1 MFINLM
7 PLKFRR
13 KFYDSR
19 SYNVFKN
26 IRKKEK
32 KSFRIQQFLEKFNIS
47 KFFFKF
53 LFNPK
58 TLKFVIYDFYLKLFQ

>member
-1 MFINLM
+1 M
-7 PLKFRR
+7 PFKIRR

-19 SYNVFKN
+19 RFNVFKN

-32 KSFRIQQFLEKFNIS
+32 KSFRRQQFVEKFNIS

-53 LFNPK
+53 LFNQK
-58 TLKFVIYDFYLKLFQ
+58 ELKFVIYDFYLKCVQ